1 MNEKTTFLALIW
13 FASLFSGVVGVAD
26 KPVELFDQGHG
37 QMFLADRSEDL
48 GRNLVNWLA
57 GE

>member
-13 FASLFSGVVGVAD
+13 FASLFSGAARVAD
-26 KPVELFDQGHG
+26 KPMELFYQGHG
-37 QMFLADRSEDL
+37 QMFLADRNGDL
-48 GRNLVNWLA
+48 GMNLVNWLA